1 MSGERALRQL
11 QKAKEKL
18 QRGGGG
24 GGVEE
29 AALCNQLGELLASH
43 GRYAEALEE
52 HRRELRLLEAAGD
65 GLGCA
70 VAHRKIG
77 ERLAE
82 LGSYQAA
89 LEHQRRHLELA
100 RALGD
105 AAEQQRAWATIGRT
119 HMFVEEGEEV
129 TAALREAEGAF
140 RTSLA
145 IVEEKL
151 EGLVLCQSRGVGTR
165 DWGLLLGFPEPIWAP
180 AGGVPV
186 VVGGSPG
193 DGGGT
198 PILHCAMGPCPC
210 PAPGRSG
217 ATLEPWCWL
226 WGLLLGAPRTHL
238 GTGWGVLA
246 VAVGG
251 TPNPSRCGGAKAVS
265 RRGAVPRRE
274 LAAMRTRL
282 YLNLGLVY
290 DSLRDA
296 GRRGRY
302 LQRSVFVAE
311 RARLDE
317 DLQRAYFNLGAIHLR
332 QGQHPQALRCL
343 QRARDCARR
352 MQDKALESECC
363 SSTAQVQLS
372 LGDFAAAKRSLRT
385 AYALGSRQPHQRHL
399 VRCNLRYAT
408 KVTRLQEALEEAAGE
423 PAAAMA
429 LCERLGDVFSRHGDF
444 RRALEHYQR
453 QLSYAEALGR
463 PAPEL
468 AAIHV
473 SLATTFGDL
482 QEPARAEH
490 HYRQELALHRGD
502 ALEEGRTWLSIALA
516 KEEAGEPRAELEAC
530 LGTALERGGG
540 GGRAAAAASG
550 PAAPPRAAAAGRQRR
565 GRRHHGEAAG
575 PAGGE
580 EEEEEEE
587 EEQEGSEAPEEE
599 SDLEL
604 SESEGE
610 DDELDGYTKSVPGR
624 RRICKWNRRNDRGE
638 TPLHRAC
645 IEGDLRRVQLY
656 LKQGHPLN
664 PRDYCGWTPLHEAC
678 NHGHLEIVRLL
689 LDRGAAVDDAG
700 GPGCEGITP
709 LHDALGCGHFEVA
722 ELLVQR
728 GASLAARNAKGL
740 TPLGTLEEWIGLYG
754 KELDQ
759 ETWQR
764 CRATE
769 RLLKETAAAG
779 GAPAAPRDSQ
789 LFDAELSEPLI
800 AGGEDAAGAQAEP
813 GDPDTSPPGH
823 VPAAARGKRP
833 RGAEAAAPDPAAPA
847 GGQAEYE
854 AAIRGLGS
862 ARSLPVPVPVPVPTA
877 SPRPALIPAEEYV
890 EDWLEDDLAAAAA
903 RGARK
908 RSRREPGDGA
918 GEPGAARRRQ
928 NRPVGRAA
936 PGRGRERPESPG
948 SPARA
953 AEGSAEAGGEEA
965 QVRGWGWGWGWRG
978 PPGVLRLLPSP
989 SRPPGPAL
997 PPPIRVRVRVQDN
1010 VFLIPVPQSDGRA
1023 VGWLAAQAAERYY
1036 QACGLLPRLTL
1047 TKEGALLAPQDLVGD
1062 VLQSNEEVLAEVQCW
1077 DLPPLAE
1084 RYRKACR
1091 SLALEPQPLLLK
1103 ATELQEQS
1111 PAFSAGG
1118 LAPRPPQ
1125 LPPLLRALKL
1135 QAPLR
1140 QLRLG
1145 GCGLADGHGAE
1156 LSAALSTLPGL
1167 VLLDLSGNRLG
1178 ARGLQHLAEP
1188 GVAFQSLEELDL
1200 SLNPLGDA
1208 GCRPLAL
1215 LLRACPALTALR
1227 LRACGFA
1234 DGFSRHCRLGL
1245 SDALAGASQLRAL
1258 ALSCNALGAAGL
1270 EPLLRSL
1277 PAGTLGHL
1285 DIGSVGGP
1293 DPRPLA
1299 AAVGS
1304 FLERGGC
1311 ALAHLAL
1318 PGNGLDDAAVAEVA
1332 RRLPACPS
1340 LVSLDLSANPGISA
1354 VGLRTLLSALGERS
1368 QGLRYLSL
1376 AGCSVEGP
1384 LDGTT
1389 WARAAAGVRDLRL
1402 CGRGVSRRDQRDAGQ
1417 AWRGPPGT
1425 GLCAVAR
1432 HRKLFCTS
1440 L

>member
-18 QRGGGG
+18 RRGGGG
-24 GGVEE
+24 GGAEE

-82 LGSYQAA
+82 LGSYEAA

-119 HMFVEEGEEV
+119 HMFVAESRGGGGGGEEEEEEGEEV

-151 EGLVLCQSRGVGTR
+151 E
-165 DWGLLLGFPEPIWAP
+165 
-180 AGGVPV
+180 
-186 VVGGSPG
+186 
-193 DGGGT
+193 
-198 PILHCAMGPCPC
+198 
-210 PAPGRSG
+210 
-217 ATLEPWCWL
+217 
-226 WGLLLGAPRTHL
+226 
-238 GTGWGVLA
+238 
-246 VAVGG
+246 
-251 TPNPSRCGGAKAVS
+251 
-265 RRGAVPRRE
+265 GAVPRRE

-363 SSTAQVQLS
+363 SSTAQVLLS

-399 VRCNLRYAT
+399 VRSNLRYAT

-530 LGTALERGGG
+530 LGTALER
-540 GGRAAAAASG
+540 A
-550 PAAPPRAAAAGRQRR
+550 
-565 GRRHHGEAAG
+565 EAAG
-575 PAGGE
+575 ELRLQRQVLRHLHALQQRAGSAEAADTMARLQGLPGGE

-587 EEQEGSEAPEEE
+587 QESSEAPEEE

-764 CRATE
+764 CRAME

-779 GAPAAPRDSQ
+779 GAPAALRDSQ

-800 AGGEDAAGAQAEP
+800 AGGEDAAGAQPEP
-813 GDPDTSPPGH
+813 GDPDMSPAMSPLR
-823 VPAAARGKRP
+823 PARKRP

-862 ARSLPVPVPVPVPTA
+862 ARSLPVPILV
-877 SPRPALIPAEEYV
+877 
-890 EDWLEDDLAAAAA
+890 
-903 RGARK
+903 
-908 RSRREPGDGA
+908 
-918 GEPGAARRRQ
+918 
-928 NRPVGRAA
+928 
-936 PGRGRERPESPG
+936 
-948 SPARA
+948 
-953 AEGSAEAGGEEA
+953 
-965 QVRGWGWGWGWRG
+965 
-978 PPGVLRLLPSP
+978 PSP
-989 SRPPGPAL
+989 SPRHP
-997 PPPIRVRVRVQDN
+997 R
-1010 VFLIPVPQSDGRA
+1010 GR
-1023 VGWLAAQAAERYY
+1023 R
-1036 QACGLLPRLTL
+1036 
-1047 TKEGALLAPQDLVGD
+1047 
-1062 VLQSNEEVLAEVQCW
+1062 
-1077 DLPPLAE
+1077 
-1084 RYRKACR
+1084 
-1091 SLALEPQPLLLK
+1091 
-1103 ATELQEQS
+1103 
-1111 PAFSAGG
+1111 
-1118 LAPRPPQ
+1118 
-1125 LPPLLRALKL
+1125 
-1135 QAPLR
+1135 
-1140 QLRLG
+1140 
-1145 GCGLADGHGAE
+1145 
-1156 LSAALSTLPGL
+1156 
-1167 VLLDLSGNRLG
+1167 
-1178 ARGLQHLAEP
+1178 
-1188 GVAFQSLEELDL
+1188 
-1200 SLNPLGDA
+1200 
-1208 GCRPLAL
+1208 
-1215 LLRACPALTALR
+1215 
-1227 LRACGFA
+1227 
-1234 DGFSRHCRLGL
+1234 
-1245 SDALAGASQLRAL
+1245 
-1258 ALSCNALGAAGL
+1258 
-1270 EPLLRSL
+1270 
-1277 PAGTLGHL
+1277 
-1285 DIGSVGGP
+1285 
-1293 DPRPLA
+1293 
-1299 AAVGS
+1299 
-1304 FLERGGC
+1304 
-1311 ALAHLAL
+1311 
-1318 PGNGLDDAAVAEVA
+1318 
-1332 RRLPACPS
+1332 
-1340 LVSLDLSANPGISA
+1340 
-1354 VGLRTLLSALGERS
+1354 
-1368 QGLRYLSL
+1368 
-1376 AGCSVEGP
+1376 
-1384 LDGTT
+1384 
-1389 WARAAAGVRDLRL
+1389 
-1402 CGRGVSRRDQRDAGQ
+1402 
-1417 AWRGPPGT
+1417 
-1425 GLCAVAR
+1425 
-1432 HRKLFCTS
+1432 
-1440 L
+1440 

>member
-1 MSGERALRQL
+1 LR
-11 QKAKEKL
+11 
-18 QRGGGG
+18 G
-24 GGVEE
+24 
-29 AALCNQLGELLASH
+29 AA
-43 GRYAEALEE
+43 
-52 HRRELRLLEAAGD
+52 
-65 GLGCA
+65 
-70 VAHRKIG
+70 
-77 ERLAE
+77 
-82 LGSYQAA
+82 
-89 LEHQRRHLELA
+89 
-100 RALGD
+100 
-105 AAEQQRAWATIGRT
+105 
-119 HMFVEEGEEV
+119 
-129 TAALREAEGAF
+129 
-140 RTSLA
+140 
-145 IVEEKL
+145 
-151 EGLVLCQSRGVGTR
+151 
-165 DWGLLLGFPEPIWAP
+165 
-180 AGGVPV
+180 VPR
-186 VVGGSPG
+186 
-193 DGGGT
+193 
-198 PILHCAMGPCPC
+198 PC
-210 PAPGRSG
+210 PA
-217 ATLEPWCWL
+217 
-226 WGLLLGAPRTHL
+226 
-238 GTGWGVLA
+238 
-246 VAVGG
+246 
-251 TPNPSRCGGAKAVS
+251 
-265 RRGAVPRRE
+265 GAVPRRE

-363 SSTAQVQLS
+363 SSTAQVLLS

-385 AYALGSRQPHQRHL
+385 AYALGSQQPHQRHL
-399 VRCNLRYAT
+399 VRSNLRYAT

-530 LGTALERGGG
+530 LGTALER
-540 GGRAAAAASG
+540 A
-550 PAAPPRAAAAGRQRR
+550 
-565 GRRHHGEAAG
+565 EAAG
-575 PAGGE
+575 ELRLQRQVLRHLHALQQRAGSAEAADTMARLQGLPGGE

-587 EEQEGSEAPEEE
+587 QESSEAPEEE

-764 CRATE
+764 CRAME

-779 GAPAAPRDSQ
+779 GAPAALRDSQ

-800 AGGEDAAGAQAEP
+800 AGGEDAAGAQPEP
-813 GDPDTSPPGH
+813 GDPDMSPAMSPLR
-823 VPAAARGKRP
+823 PARKRP

-862 ARSLPVPVPVPVPTA
+862 ARSLPVPILVPVPVPTA

-908 RSRREPGDGA
+908 RSRREPGDGV

-936 PGRGRERPESPG
+936 PGRSRERPESPG

-953 AEGSAEAGGEEA
+953 AEGSTEAGGEEA
-965 QVRGWGWGWGWRG
+965 Q
-978 PPGVLRLLPSP
+978 P
-989 SRPPGPAL
+989 PPGPAL

-1318 PGNGLDDAAVAEVA
+1318 SGNGLDDAAVAEVA

-1425 GLCAVAR
+1425 GLCAVTR